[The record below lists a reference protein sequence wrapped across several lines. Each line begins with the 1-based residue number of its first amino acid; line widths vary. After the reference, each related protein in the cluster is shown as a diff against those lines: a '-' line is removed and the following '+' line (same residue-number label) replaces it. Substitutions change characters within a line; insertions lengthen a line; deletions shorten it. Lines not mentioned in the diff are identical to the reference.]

1 MTKLFMGL
9 QSLKSIILKIY
20 NQIQK
25 KNRNHPFLSRSVLYQ
40 LF

>member
-1 MTKLFMGL
+1 MTKLFMGV
-9 QSLKSIILKIY
+9 QSLKSIILKIH

-25 KNRNHPFLSRSVLYQ
+25 KNKNHPFLSRSVLYQ